1 MIQCNQ
7 NLHKM
12 QALLMNE
19 YNKTLQ
25 KALSISS
32 TLIGSLLFCG
42 IIGYLLKI
50 KFGNVL
56 WLVVFL
62 IIGTIVGL
70 YELYKQIKK

>member
-1 MIQCNQ
+1 MIQHDQ
-7 NLHKM
+7 NLHKI
-12 QALLMNE
+12 QALLMNQ
-19 YNKTLQ
+19 YSKTLQ

-32 TLIGSLLFCG
+32 TLISSLLFCG

-62 IIGTIVGL
+62 IIGAIVGL
-70 YELYKQIKK
+70 YELYKQIKT

>member
-1 MIQCNQ
+1 MIQHNQ
-7 NLHKM
+7 NLHKT
-12 QALLMNE
+12 QALLMNQ
-19 YNKTLQ
+19 YSKTLQ

-62 IIGTIVGL
+62 IIGAIVGL
-70 YELYKQIKK
+70 YELYKQIKT